1 MMLNV
6 QFKSNE
12 FKVKFLADFYSIE
25 TKDGFGYFM
34 SNDIDPIRL
43 KFTSYLGEISNNFK
57 LSNKV
62 SLLTKYNLTYQ
73 LPWSAFDEDL
83 QTFIDPNSP
92 NYFSDA
98 EYFYDKRPE
107 KHSLTVSTNVDFNE
121 KLNLIAGVV
130 PSLLRSTGFNNRS
143 YYYDVDGNEQES
155 VCYSTWAIYA
165 QSIYRS
171 KFANITAGLRYEDHS
186 QVGGAFVPRL
196 GITRTFNNLHLKALF
211 SQAFRT
217 PSIENIELNK
227 EIKPEKTTVF
237 ELEAGYVF
245 TKNMLLTLNV
255 FDIYISKPIV
265 YSVTTDGEE
274 LYENLNKTGTLG
286 FEVDYRIKTNWG
298 YANIA
303 YSYYNSNNKN
313 EVGLYEVPNKSN
325 ILLGFPN
332 HKVNLLSQIRMG
344 KSFSLNP
351 SLTFLSERYGVTN
364 YDFNTDETTI
374 SGIEPTTLLNLNL
387 LYENLLIDGL
397 SVSVGVYD
405 VLNSEYVYIQPYSG
419 IHPQIPDG
427 GREFTIKLSYRVK

>member
-1 MMLNV
+1 
-6 QFKSNE
+6 
-12 FKVKFLADFYSIE
+12 
-25 TKDGFGYFM
+25 
-34 SNDIDPIRL
+34 
-43 KFTSYLGEISNNFK
+43 
-57 LSNKV
+57 
-62 SLLTKYNLTYQ
+62 
-73 LPWSAFDEDL
+73 
-83 QTFIDPNSP
+83 
-92 NYFSDA
+92 
-98 EYFYDKRPE
+98 
-107 KHSLTVSTNVDFNE
+107 
-121 KLNLIAGVV
+121 
-130 PSLLRSTGFNNRS
+130 
-143 YYYDVDGNEQES
+143 
-155 VCYSTWAIYA
+155 
-165 QSIYRS
+165 
-171 KFANITAGLRYEDHS
+171 
-186 QVGGAFVPRL
+186 
-196 GITRTFNNLHLKALF
+196 
-211 SQAFRT
+211 
-217 PSIENIELNK
+217 
-227 EIKPEKTTVF
+227 
-237 ELEAGYVF
+237 
-245 TKNMLLTLNV
+245 
-255 FDIYISKPIV
+255 V

-303 YSYYNSNNKN
+303 YSYYKSNNKN
-313 EVGLYEVPNKSN
+313 EVDLYEVPNKSN